1 MLVHHRVTP
10 QTLNLPVSIYTPEW
24 ILRQCESKVSRPRT
38 QHNVPAGLELGALAL
53 EPSTLTKRPQCFRK
67 KCNVLP
73 IFCYKGSSI
82 GRQIP
87 GSPEIFFQK
96 TSSQGRSQSKSQ
108 PEPGNIRDKNALK
121 FEAFLGGEWYI
132 LGYCALAKNPKLKK
146 ALQNEEITN
155 ITIFNLRRNRIHQV
169 KDFRFSGGVNI
180 VKKEIWE
187 KDDTR
192 KTYNSNLC

>member
-1 MLVHHRVTP
+1 MPFGIVVYVFML
-10 QTLNLPVSIYTPEW
+10 LLDNLSRNSCIHLGGE
-24 ILRQCESKVSRPRT
+24 RHCESKVSRPRT

-73 IFCYKGSSI
+73 IFYYKGSSI
-82 GRQIP
+82 GGQIP

-132 LGYCALAKNPKLKK
+132 LGYCALAKKTKV
-146 ALQNEEITN
+146 EEGFAKRGN
-155 ITIFNLRRNRIHQV
+155 YKHNKF
-169 KDFRFSGGVNI
+169 
-180 VKKEIWE
+180 
-187 KDDTR
+187 
-192 KTYNSNLC
+192 